1 MVDSTSTWPLPETS
15 MDNLEHRFKEYKKS
29 DNYNPRLIWDE
40 ECIKIILSAKY
51 PLLRAFAFLLVG
63 VICIPIT
70 VAISW
75 PEAGIAAFFGFV
87 FFIVGFAGLRGNQTL
102 QIHENHLGIR
112 FDRMNFGSS
121 VAENPTEIQRENI
134 IAIKYCVVDIAHERD
149 TNNFDDTTSRT
160 TTYEKTDNT
169 RILLALTDE
178 MKEYGMDDDE
188 NPWLDIRSKTKIEAQ
203 ELADALN
210 FLIPRTPVAVK
221 SEVAEV
227 ITPKTDNFWGE
238 VQP

>member
-1 MVDSTSTWPLPETS
+1 
-15 MDNLEHRFKEYKKS
+15 
-29 DNYNPRLIWDE
+29 
-40 ECIKIILSAKY
+40 
-51 PLLRAFAFLLVG
+51 
-63 VICIPIT
+63 
-70 VAISW
+70 
-75 PEAGIAAFFGFV
+75 
-87 FFIVGFAGLRGNQTL
+87 
-102 QIHENHLGIR
+102 
-112 FDRMNFGSS
+112 MNFGSS

-134 IAIKYCVVDIAHERD
+134 IAIKYCTVDIAHERV

-227 ITPKTDNFWGE
+227 ITPKTDNFWDE